1 MAGKYPFKPADF
13 SRIKSHSI
21 QGRKSLVNAGMLAD
35 LAGYRSSGR
44 LADLLPPI
52 LKGAD
57 LLRLARAIKQARA
70 QGKTVVA
77 AMGAHVIKCG
87 LSPIII
93 DLMERR
99 VLCALAVNGAFL
111 IHDLELAFHGATS
124 EDVAQEIKQGRFGMV
139 GETSEHYNRAI
150 AAAGPGMGL
159 GAAMGRYIS
168 EGKMPHTALSVLAA
182 GWRLDIPI
190 TVHVAMGTDITHAHP
205 GADGAA
211 IGQASL
217 EDFRLFTGVVSSLSG
232 GVYLNIGSAVVMPE
246 VFIKALSA
254 ARNIG
259 TKVEDF
265 TAVNMDMIQGY
276 RPNVNVVN
284 RPVEGAGQGYSI
296 TGHHEIMIPLLYHL
310 LREEGAF

>member
-13 SRIKSHSI
+13 SRVKSHSI

-87 LSPIII
+87 LSPIVI
-93 DLMERR
+93 DLMERG
-99 VLCALAVNGAFL
+99 VISAVAVNGAVAV
-111 IHDLELAFHGATS
+111 HDMEIAFHGATS
-124 EDVAQEIKQGRFGMV
+124 EDVASEIKTGRFGMV
-139 GETSEHYNRAI
+139 EETSAHYHRAI
-150 AAAGPGMGL
+150 AAAGAQEGL
-159 GAAMGRYIS
+159 GAALGRYIT
-168 EGKMPHTALSVLAA
+168 EAGMKNVGLSIFAQ
-182 GWRLDIPI
+182 GWRLNIPV
-190 TVHVAMGTDITHAHP
+190 TVHVAVGADIIHASAQ
-205 GADGAA
+205 ADGAA
-211 IGQASL
+211 LGRATHN
-217 EDFRLFTGVVSSLSG
+217 DFRLFTGVVSALSG
-232 GVYLNIGSAVVMPE
+232 GVYMNIGSAVVLPE

-254 ARNIG
+254 ARNMG
-259 TKVEDF
+259 NRVEGF

-284 RPVEGAGQGYSI
+284 RPVEGSGHGYSI

-310 LREEGAF
+310 LNEEGAL